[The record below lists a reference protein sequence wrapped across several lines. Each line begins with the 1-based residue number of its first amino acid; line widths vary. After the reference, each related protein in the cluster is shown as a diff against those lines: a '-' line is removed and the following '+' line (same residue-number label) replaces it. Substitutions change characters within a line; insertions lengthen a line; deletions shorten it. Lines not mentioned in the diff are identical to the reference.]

1 MIEQDISEKRVKK
14 VFLAI
19 GSNLG
24 NKTLNIE
31 KAKYKLQNNL
41 IKILETSSK
50 YESFS
55 WPDITKPKYINI
67 VIKIKTTLS
76 PIKLLQLCNK
86 IELEIG
92 RKRFKKNE
100 PRLCDIDIIDY
111 DQKIIKIKKPNNLI
125 IPHPRMK
132 KRNFVLLPLYEIS
145 KNWKHPVNKVNIA
158 KLIGFLNDDDLT
170 AIKQI

>member
-1 MIEQDISEKRVKK
+1 MIEQDISEKRAKK

-24 NKTLNIE
+24 NKKINIE
-31 KAKYKLQNNL
+31 KAKYKLQNNF
-41 IKILETSSK
+41 IKILRSSSS

-55 WPDITKPKYINI
+55 WPDTTKPKFINI

-76 PIKLLQLCNK
+76 PIKLLKLCNK

-92 RKRFKKNE
+92 RKRFGKNE
-100 PRLCDIDIIDY
+100 PRVCDIDIIDY
-111 DQKIIKIKKPNNLI
+111 DQKIIRLKKPNDLI

-132 KRNFVLLPLYEIS
+132 KRNFVLLPLYEIA
-145 KNWKHPVNKVNIA
+145 KNWKHPVSKVNIA
-158 KLIGFLNDDDLT
+158 KLISFLNDDDLRT
-170 AIKQI
+170 IKQI

>member
-1 MIEQDISEKRVKK
+1 MIEQDISEKRAKK

-24 NKTLNIE
+24 NKILNIE

-41 IKILETSSK
+41 IKILKSSSK
-50 YESFS
+50 YESLS
-55 WPDITKPKYINI
+55 WPDNTKPKYINI
-67 VIKIKTTLS
+67 VIKIKTTLT

-92 RKRFKKNE
+92 RKRFNKNE

-111 DQKIIKIKKPNNLI
+111 DQKIIKVKKPNDLI
-125 IPHPRMK
+125 VPHPRMK

-170 AIKQI
+170 SIKQI

>member
-1 MIEQDISEKRVKK
+1 MIEQDISEKRAKK

-50 YESFS
+50 YESLS
-55 WPDITKPKYINI
+55 SPDKTKPKYINI

-76 PIKLLQLCNK
+76 PLKLLQLCNK

-92 RKRFKKNE
+92 RKRFNKNE

-111 DQKIIKIKKPNNLI
+111 DQKIIQFKSPENLI

>member
-1 MIEQDISEKRVKK
+1 MIKQDISEKQAKK

-24 NKTLNIE
+24 NKIINIE
-31 KAKYKLQNNL
+31 KAKYKLQNSF
-41 IKILETSSK
+41 IKILRSSSS
-50 YESFS
+50 YESLS
-55 WPDITKPKYINI
+55 WPDTTKPKYINI

-76 PIKLLQLCNK
+76 PIKLLKLCNK

-92 RKRFKKNE
+92 RKRFGKNE
-100 PRLCDIDIIDY
+100 PRVCDIDIIDY
-111 DQKIIKIKKPNNLI
+111 DQKIIRLKKPNDLI

-132 KRNFVLLPLYEIS
+132 KRNFVLLPLYEIA

-158 KLIGFLNDDDLT
+158 KLISFLNDDDLRT
-170 AIKQI
+170 IKQI

>member
-1 MIEQDISEKRVKK
+1 MIKQDISEKQAKK

-24 NKTLNIE
+24 NKKINIE
-31 KAKYKLQNNL
+31 KAKYKLQNNF
-41 IKILETSSK
+41 IKILRSSSS

-55 WPDITKPKYINI
+55 WPDTTKPKFINI

-76 PIKLLQLCNK
+76 PIKLLKLCNK

-92 RKRFKKNE
+92 RKRFGKNE
-100 PRLCDIDIIDY
+100 PRVCDIDIIDY
-111 DQKIIKIKKPNNLI
+111 DQKIIRLKKPNDLI

-132 KRNFVLLPLYEIS
+132 KRNFVLLPLYEIA
-145 KNWKHPVNKVNIA
+145 KNWKHPVSKVNIA
-158 KLIGFLNDDDLT
+158 KLISFLNDDDLRT
-170 AIKQI
+170 IKQI